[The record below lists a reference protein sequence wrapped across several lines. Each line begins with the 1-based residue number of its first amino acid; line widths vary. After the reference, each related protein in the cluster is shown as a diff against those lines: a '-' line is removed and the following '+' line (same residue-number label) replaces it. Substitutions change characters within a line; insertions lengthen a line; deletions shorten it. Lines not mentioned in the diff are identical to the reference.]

1 MKRRSFFLFLYLT
14 FVAVLFVLPDIAHAV
29 VTDEFAPIY
38 NKLETW
44 RTGGLG
50 RSILIASILG
60 VALGTLANLRV
71 VVMPS
76 VVIALILGF
85 GKDILEPLL
94 STGAT
99 F

>member
-1 MKRRSFFLFLYLT
+1 MKRKSTFLFLLA
-14 FVAVLFVLPDIAHAV
+14 FVAVMLVLPDIAHSAPA
-29 VTDEFAPIY
+29 DEFAPIY

-50 RSILIASILG
+50 RSILIASLLG
-60 VALGTLANLRV
+60 VAAGTLMSMRV
-71 VVMPS
+71 VLMPS
-76 VVIALILGF
+76 VAIALILGF

-94 STGAT
+94 STVAT